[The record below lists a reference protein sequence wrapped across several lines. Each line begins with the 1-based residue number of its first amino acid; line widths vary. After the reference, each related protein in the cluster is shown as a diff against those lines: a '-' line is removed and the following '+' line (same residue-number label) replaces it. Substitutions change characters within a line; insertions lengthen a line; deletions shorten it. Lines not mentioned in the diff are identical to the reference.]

1 MLFSLRNFGY
11 KQRFLRQFG
20 GAALVALTGTF
31 VTASAQAI
39 PIRALPDLQS
49 ISIFERSG
57 RGLPNEHVFGP
68 NDAPIRARRAG
79 ALSGGNRDF
88 LGISTEFYDVF
99 YSNADGSFNGDG
111 AFLTI
116 DGRFD
121 NRGGGGFNIAEVR
134 LNFSGGSV
142 EFANT
147 VETFAAFGKDSFPI
161 TAGNAIDQ
169 VFTTHTVFGIT
180 FESSDRLSLT
190 VGFAATTPAQSV
202 SEPGT
207 FALLGGALL
216 GLTVLRR
223 RRAAMR

>member
-1 MLFSLRNFGY
+1 
-11 KQRFLRQFG
+11 
-20 GAALVALTGTF
+20 
-31 VTASAQAI
+31 
-39 PIRALPDLQS
+39 
-49 ISIFERSG
+49 
-57 RGLPNEHVFGP
+57 
-68 NDAPIRARRAG
+68 
-79 ALSGGNRDF
+79 
-88 LGISTEFYDVF
+88 
-99 YSNADGSFNGDG
+99 
-111 AFLTI
+111 
-116 DGRFD
+116 
-121 NRGGGGFNIAEVR
+121 
-134 LNFSGGSV
+134 
-142 EFANT
+142 
-147 VETFAAFGKDSFPI
+147 FPI